1 MSPGCS
7 AAKGNTVE
15 LATEGKRKMGKISID
30 RNQATEIEGN
40 QETELGRKKATG
52 RERHQQ

>member
-1 MSPGCS
+1 M
-7 AAKGNTVE
+7 E